1 MAPPLPTPP
10 ACTSIESCS
19 PNLLPLSMLMP
30 PADPCSLPPT
40 CVNTLLLPLPLLPAP
55 PRPTRWALDNVAMPT
70 TPACVNV
77 LHELYKNPAY
87 FEDQPKITTNT
98 PGGYNA
104 TLGVDI
110 GTGQGLGWVRGS
122 GPGVGEG
129 VRGLQRHAGGGH
141 WHGSGPWVGEG
152 VRAWGE

>member
-1 MAPPLPTPP
+1 
-10 ACTSIESCS
+10 
-19 PNLLPLSMLMP
+19 
-30 PADPCSLPPT
+30 
-40 CVNTLLLPLPLLPAP
+40 
-55 PRPTRWALDNVAMPT
+55 MPT

-87 FEDQPKITTNT
+87 FEDQPKVTTNT

-122 GPGVGEG
+122 GPRVGAG
-129 VRGLQRHAGGGH
+129 VRGGQHEAQ
-141 WHGSGPWVGEG
+141 GSGFRGGQHDGLWFRGGQRVGLLFFSG
-152 VRAWGE
+152 